1 MDWQVL
7 LIGGGSGTG
16 KTALA
21 RALGRRFDV
30 SVIEGDLLRHV
41 IEAAVP
47 RGSDPALHIFKDPS
61 FWEQDVDNVLAATER
76 LARRVCQI
84 AEVTV
89 ARQHYMGR
97 PAILEA
103 FWVEPEFA
111 AQSEFD
117 GIVMSGRVRSLFLFE
132 DDREELHRRLLSR
145 DGKVG
150 LPTTQV
156 SRLAHFHRHAIAV
169 KERAEA
175 LGLPVLAS
183 RPFETLEARALAALR
198 V

>member
-1 MDWQVL
+1 MTRAMDWQVL

-117 GIVMSGRVRSLFLFE
+117 GIVMSGRVRSLSCS
-132 DDREELHRRLLSR
+132 RTTVRSSTAGSSRAMARWACPQRRSHDWRIFTGTQSPSR
-145 DGKVG
+145 
-150 LPTTQV
+150 
-156 SRLAHFHRHAIAV
+156 
-169 KERAEA
+169 KEQR
-175 LGLPVLAS
+175 
-183 RPFETLEARALAALR
+183 R
-198 V
+198 